1 MDGPAAGADSRP
13 PFAARL
19 SQLTARLLGRLA
31 GFRFQAM
38 PLRARFAI
46 FGAGVVA
53 ATVVVFAVA
62 VYVLVESNLYAQQ
75 DTQLRLRG
83 QALWR
88 QLQGGENPG
97 GPGSPRFFGRFELRS
112 SPDTFVEIL
121 DSRGIPVPGWSTA
134 TVNGAAPEIPL
145 SIVRSSSITQGTIGN
160 VQLGSDLVIR
170 VYVQRFANPELGI
183 TGYVVAGQPA
193 TGIANE
199 LNKLGLFLMGGA
211 LLSLIA
217 ALALAWLLARRA
229 LRPIEDVARTAEE
242 IGRTQ
247 DLSRRLPAQ
256 PTHDEVG
263 RLQASFNQML
273 QQLEDAYRRLQGAL
287 AAQRRFVADASH
299 ELRTPLTSIRGNVGF
314 LLRQPDVKSGD
325 RQAALEDIASE
336 SERMSRMVQDLLT
349 LARADAGQHLERSAI
364 DLRPLI
370 ADVVRQA
377 QPLQGGRRLELEDGI
392 PAPVIGNAD
401 ALKQLCW
408 ILVDNALKHTR
419 EDGRIAVKLAP
430 NGSRAELSVSDDG
443 PGIPEGELNRIFERF
458 YQADPAR
465 AGEGTGLGLAIARWI
480 VREHDGLIEARN
492 NDQGGA
498 TFRVALPLARPPTT
512 AKDA

>member
-1 MDGPAAGADSRP
+1 MDGSAGGADSRP
-13 PFAARL
+13 ALASRL
-19 SQLTARLLGRLA
+19 SQLTARLFGRL
-31 GFRFQAM
+31 GYLRFDSI

-53 ATVVVFAVA
+53 ATVIVFAVA
-62 VYVLVESNLYAQQ
+62 VYLLVESNLYAQQ
-75 DTQLRLRG
+75 DAQLRLRG

-88 QLQGGENPG
+88 QLQGGDIPG
-97 GPGSPRFFGRFELRS
+97 GPGQGRFFGRFELRS

-121 DSRGIPVPGWSTA
+121 DSDGAPGLSTA
-134 TVNGAAPEIPL
+134 TVNGAPPEIPL
-145 SIVRSSSITQGTIGN
+145 SIVRSSSISQGTIDN

-170 VYVQRFANPELGI
+170 VYVQRFSNPALGI
-183 TGYVVAGQPA
+183 SGYVVAGQPA

-199 LNKLGLFLMGGA
+199 LNKLRLFLIGGA
-211 LLSLIA
+211 LLSLMA

-273 QQLEDAYRRLQGAL
+273 QQLEDAYRRLQSAL

-364 DLRPLI
+364 DLHPLV
-370 ADVVRQA
+370 ADVIRQA

-419 EDGRIAVKLAP
+419 EDGRIAVRLAP

-443 PGIPEGELNRIFERF
+443 PGIPDGELDRIFERF

-480 VREHDGLIEARN
+480 VREHEGLIEARN

-498 TFRVALPLARPPTT
+498 TFRVTLPLARPQAT
-512 AKDA
+512 AKGA